1 MTLNDVVALAHAG
14 FSREQIMTLA
24 QTVPSVMPQAMPQ
37 VAPQVTPQVAPQVT
51 PQVAPQVAP
60 QVTPQV
66 APQVTPQV
74 APQVTPQVSP
84 QVAQVEPQVAQVTPQ
99 TGLTES
105 QFAQLLQSVNTANAT
120 IDIPPTVSIDD
131 KLAEHFTSM
140 LVGENLKGGSK

>member
-24 QTVPSVMPQAMPQ
+24 
-37 VAPQVTPQVAPQVT
+37 
-51 PQVAPQVAP
+51 QVAP

-74 APQVTPQVSP
+74 APQVTPQVAQQEAPQVTP
-84 QVAQVEPQVAQVTPQ
+84 QVAQQVTPQVAPQVAQQVTQQVTPQ
-99 TGLTES
+99 VAPQVAQQAGLTES
-105 QFAQLLQSVNTANAT
+105 QFAQLLQSVNTASAT
-120 IDIPPTVSIDD
+120 IDIPPTVSLDD

-140 LVGENLKGGSK
+140 LVGEKSRGGIK

>member
-24 QTVPSVMPQAMPQ
+24 QQATPQA
-37 VAPQVTPQVAPQVT
+37 TPQVAPQ
-51 PQVAPQVAP
+51 AA
-60 QVTPQV
+60 
-66 APQVTPQV
+66 
-74 APQVTPQVSP
+74 P
-84 QVAQVEPQVAQVTPQ
+84 QVAQVAPQAAPQAAPQVAQVAPQAAPQVAQAAPQVAPQ

>member
-24 QTVPSVMPQAMPQ
+24 QTVPSVMPSATPQAMPQ
-37 VAPQVTPQVAPQVT
+37 VAQQVTPQAM
-51 PQVAPQVAP
+51 
-60 QVTPQV
+60 
-66 APQVTPQV
+66 
-74 APQVTPQVSP
+74 P
-84 QVAQVEPQVAQVTPQ
+84 QVAQQVTKQ
-99 TGLTES
+99 AGLTES

>member
-24 QTVPSVMPQAMPQ
+24 QTVPSVMPQVTPQAM
-37 VAPQVTPQVAPQVT
+37 PQVTPQAM

-60 QVTPQV
+60 QVTP
-66 APQVTPQV
+66 
-74 APQVTPQVSP
+74 
-84 QVAQVEPQVAQVTPQ
+84 QVEPQVAQVTPQ

>member
-24 QTVPSVMPQAMPQ
+24 Q
-37 VAPQVTPQVAPQVT
+37 
-51 PQVAPQVAP
+51 VAPQVAP
-60 QVTPQV
+60 QVAQQTAPQTVPSV
-66 APQVTPQV
+66 APQTVPSV
-74 APQVTPQVSP
+74 APQ
-84 QVAQVEPQVAQVTPQ
+84 AMPQ